1 MNTLDTLLKSPECEV
16 VEFKEAKVNYD
27 FDKLGHYFSA
37 ICNEAKLKGKH
48 YGYLVFGVN
57 DKREVVGS
65 NYRINGGLDSLI
77 REVADKTTG
86 RTTFSDIREYV
97 QNGKRV
103 VVFEIPSAP
112 HGMPIAFDGVWWGR
126 EGSSLNTL
134 SLEELDRL
142 RLKEDW
148 SDHILPD
155 VKPDDLDEK
164 AIEMARRL
172 FSEKNPS
179 LAEDVTKWDDVTFLN
194 KAKLAIKGKLTR
206 TAVLLLGK
214 PESEHFLAPADP
226 TIRWVLKD
234 ASGVE
239 VDYTLFTVPFL
250 TAIDKILAK
259 IRNLTYRYMKEGT
272 LFPEEVQT
280 YEPYSIREAINNC
293 IAHQDYSMG
302 GRINVVEGPS
312 SLTFTNLGSF
322 IPGSVQ
328 KVLLENAPEERYR
341 NRFLVSAMH
350 NLKMVDTIGSGIS
363 KMFRFQRE
371 RFFPLPDY
379 DLRENRVKMV
389 LAGKILDTNYARL
402 LARNPELSLL
412 KIMLLDKVQKGRS
425 KELSAEEIH
434 ILREKHL
441 VEGRK
446 PNIYLSQPMAVIT
459 GEKAE
464 YSRNKA
470 FDQQYYLDF
479 ICKAIG
485 EHKMMTRKD
494 IDTLLWTKISDVLD
508 EKQKKK
514 KIDNLLSQ
522 LRCRGRIQNQGGC
535 KKPEWVL
542 CEFPVAP
549 FKE

>member
-1 MNTLDTLLKSPECEV
+1 MNKLDTLLKSAESEV
-16 VEFKEAKVNYD
+16 VEFKEAKANFD

-37 ICNEAKLKGKH
+37 ICNEARLKGKR
-48 YGYLVFGVN
+48 YGYFVFGVN
-57 DKREVVGS
+57 DKREIVGTS
-65 NYRINGGLDSLI
+65 YRANGGLESLM
-77 REVADKTTG
+77 REMADKTTG

-103 VVFEIPSAP
+103 VVFEIPAAP
-112 HGMPIAFDGVWWGR
+112 NGMPIAFDGIWWGR

-148 SDHILPD
+148 SELILPE
-155 VKPDDLDEK
+155 VKLDDLDEQ
-164 AIEMARRL
+164 AVRMARKL

-179 LAEDVTKWDDVTFLN
+179 LAEDVTKWDDLTFLN
-194 KAKLAIKGKLTR
+194 KAKLAIKGRLTR
-206 TAVLLLGK
+206 TTILLLGK
-214 PESEHFLAPADP
+214 PESEHFLAPADA
-226 TIRWVLKD
+226 TIRWILKD

-239 VDYTLFTVPFL
+239 VDYALFTVPFL

-302 GRINVVEGPS
+302 GRINVIEGPW

-328 KVLLENAPEERYR
+328 KVLMENAPEECYR

-363 KMFRFQRE
+363 KIFRFQRD

-379 DLRENRVKMV
+379 DLRQNRVKMV
-389 LAGKILDTNYARL
+389 LTGKILDTNYARL

-412 KIMLLDKVQKGRS
+412 EIMLLDKVQKGLS
-425 KELSAEEIH
+425 KELSPEELSL
-434 ILREKHL
+434 LREKHL

-446 PNIYLSQPMAVIT
+446 PNIFLSQTMAAIT
-459 GEKAE
+459 GEKAK

-470 FDQQYYLDF
+470 FDQKYYLDF

-494 IDTLLWTKISDVLD
+494 IDNLLWTKISDVLD

-522 LRCRGRIQNQGGC
+522 LRRCGKIRNKGGC

-542 CEFPVAP
+542 CE
-549 FKE
+549 